1 MFRFSLCFYKVARL
15 SSERIRDT
23 IYQFLRWW
31 KFSPLDHWIFAL
43 RRPVSLFPKS
53 SLFLEQLSKNRGG
66 NVRAKISIPSLHRFR
81 INCKAKTRPIKI
93 EKFKKIIL
101 KDKKSWQEGWCDA
114 CNPSQRFLIDSSCIR
129 FIFPSYILEYP
140 TKVNAI
146 ERNKAFWSTAFTFH
160 NSLVDSLAEWPIF
173 TRLESSTSGLS
184 TARYQ

>member
-1 MFRFSLCFYKVARL
+1 MNFGNCRVIETIILKDPAFVPFDKREIMGGLIGPNELIVFRFSLCFYKVARL

-66 NVRAKISIPSLHRFR
+66 NVRAKISIPSIRSR

-114 CNPSQRFLIDSSCIR
+114 CNLSQWYRVS
-129 FIFPSYILEYP
+129 
-140 TKVNAI
+140 
-146 ERNKAFWSTAFTFH
+146 
-160 NSLVDSLAEWPIF
+160 
-173 TRLESSTSGLS
+173 
-184 TARYQ
+184 